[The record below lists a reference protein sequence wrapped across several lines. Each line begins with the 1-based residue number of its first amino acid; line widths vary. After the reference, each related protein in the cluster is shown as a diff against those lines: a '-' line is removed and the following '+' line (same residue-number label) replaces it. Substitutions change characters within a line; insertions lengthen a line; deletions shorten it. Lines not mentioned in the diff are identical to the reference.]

1 MPAPSEPLRK
11 SLKARFA
18 AFAVG
23 GFLLSLLTAAL
34 AQAHDEDRPAALQ
47 GVAFDQRLGEQ
58 TPLDLHFVD
67 ESGKAVRFGDYFGM
81 RPVVLNF
88 VYYSCEDFCP
98 LLIDGLVRTLRA
110 VSLNLGDDFA
120 VVTVSFDPRDTA
132 TLAAAKKKEAMER
145 YGRMA
150 AKNGWHFL
158 TGEADAIRRLTESAG
173 FRYNYDGTTARF
185 GHAAGIIVLTHSG
198 NIARYFY
205 GAEISPRDLRL
216 GLIEASEGKIGS
228 PIEQLLLFCYHY
240 DPATGKYGLLITNVI
255 RVAAA
260 ATALALAGF
269 IIIMLRGERRRGWQ
283 ASKSG

>member
-1 MPAPSEPLRK
+1 MPAQSKPLRK
-11 SLKARFA
+11 SRKARFA
-18 AFAVG
+18 ACAVG
-23 GFLLSLLTAAL
+23 GFLLSLLTVAL

-58 TPLDLHFVD
+58 APLDLRFVD
-67 ESGKAVRFGDYFGM
+67 ESGKTVRFGDYFGT

-120 VVTVSFDPRDTA
+120 VVTVSFDPRDTVK
-132 TLAAAKKKEAMER
+132 LAAAKKKAALQR
-145 YGRMA
+145 YGRIA
-150 AKNGWHFL
+150 AKEGWHFL

-173 FRYNYDGTTARF
+173 FRYNYDDTTGRF
-185 GHAAGIIVLTHSG
+185 GHAAGIVVLTPAG
-198 NIARYFY
+198 KIARYFY
-205 GAEISPRDLRL
+205 GAEIIPRDLRL
-216 GLIEASEGKIGS
+216 GLIEASDGKIGS
-228 PIEQLLLFCYHY
+228 PIDQLLLFCYHY

-260 ATALALAGF
+260 ATALALGGF
-269 IIIMLRGERRRGWQ
+269 ILLMLRGERRRGWQ